1 MAEGIYVIDVVS
13 INVSISS
20 DDKKVRYKMD
30 YYILHTILCK
40 A

>member
-20 DDKKVRYKMD
+20 DDKKVRHKMD

-40 A
+40 T